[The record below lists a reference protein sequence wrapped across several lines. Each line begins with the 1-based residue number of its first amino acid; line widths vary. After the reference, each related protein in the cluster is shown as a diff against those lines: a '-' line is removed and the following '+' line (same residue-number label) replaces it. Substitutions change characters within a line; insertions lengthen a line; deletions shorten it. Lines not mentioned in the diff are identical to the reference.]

1 MGTTGHASNRT
12 VDYGASSAAGVIMWQ
27 KLDQWMQMTVAAI
40 SFVSPER
47 VLEVD
52 KEKRWVDRA
61 GNQIHDLRRIS
72 GRWRA
77 IPNHRLR
84 LNFVAASSTGRTSQ
98 SHSLASHI
106 PRLFIAEIAVCV
118 SPALVSALSSSS
130 PDPRRFIADTPCRG
144 ICESHDLN
152 SEA

>member
-72 GRWRA
+72 ARSQITAFASILSPRQAPAGLRRVIHSRHIYPDYSLRRSLYAYHQLLYPRCPRA
-77 IPNHRLR
+77 RPTHVVLSRTRRVGVYANHM
-84 LNFVAASSTGRTSQ
+84 
-98 SHSLASHI
+98 I
-106 PRLFIAEIAVCV
+106 
-118 SPALVSALSSSS
+118 
-130 PDPRRFIADTPCRG
+130 
-144 ICESHDLN
+144 
-152 SEA
+152 